1 MSRMLIA
8 MVLSAS
14 AICGLALQAVE
25 DTRPTLIVFT
35 GPGPNGGPCS
45 PCVDFHTELTG
56 RDRRLYSTLQRDF
69 HAVVERDV
77 RDPSSDAKRYNITR
91 WPTFVA
97 VDATGRELKRVVG
110 FNGGY
115 ALWQDL
121 TRVERQLPVAP
132 VTRSKLDPPPPK
144 DATEDPQDATE
155 ALPPARSRPD
165 SLGQSDITEKPR
177 DITDLNPQKP
187 SEMECVDGV
196 CRILK
201 PDLDAATARSEA
213 CEAEIVRLQ
222 KRLQSSES
230 LSADQI
236 EALKRESL
244 ELRGQLERLSEDA
257 RRADAQPLAVDR
269 STAAGKSDA
278 TSRYSSSPDAETS
291 DAVLRDAGSR
301 SGPGAGWAEVGA
313 WVAKTA
319 IGLAAPEAAI
329 PLSVG
334 LTAVGWL
341 WNRARKKKQRDD
353 DPTQNG
359 MTRRAD
365 TQPLAEKEPDE
376 FKIENLPLQHIDYTS
391 CWAEHWRNSHADP
404 ATALRELELYVQA
417 WQAVNDGHLALPGF
431 DNAKAVFASINKWV
445 NRQVTDHAQKA
456 LTSENTNHRVFY
468 AHTWKTAT
476 DYLREGTFRAWKPN
490 PQAADT
496 IDDWVAEKLTEKLTA
511 PIIK

>member
-1 MSRMLIA
+1 MSRMLNA
-8 MVLSAS
+8 TMLLVGAL
-14 AICGLALQAVE
+14 CGIALQAVE

-35 GPGPNGGPCS
+35 GPGPNGGPCG
-45 PCVDFHTELTG
+45 PCVDFHAELTG
-56 RDRRLYSTLQRDF
+56 RDRRLYATLQRDF
-69 HAVVERDV
+69 HAVVEQDV
-77 RDPSSDAKRYNITR
+77 RNPSSDAKRYNITR

-97 VDATGRELKRVVG
+97 VDATGKELKRVVG

-121 TRVERQLPVAP
+121 TRDARQLPVAP

-144 DATEDPQDATE
+144 DATAVD
-155 ALPPARSRPD
+155 PPARARPE
-165 SLGQSDITEKPR
+165 SLGQSDITES
-177 DITDLNPQKP
+177 ITQKP

-201 PDLDAATARSEA
+201 PDLDAATARSQA

-230 LSADQI
+230 MSADQI
-236 EALKRESL
+236 SALNTEI
-244 ELRGQLERLSEDA
+244 GQLREQLSS
-257 RRADAQPLAVDR
+257 LAEQNR
-269 STAAGKSDA
+269 STAAEKSDA
-278 TSRYSSSPDAETS
+278 TSRYSTSPAAGSS
-291 DAVLRDAGSR
+291 DAVLGDAGSR
-301 SGPGAGWAEVGA
+301 SGPGAGWLSVGA
-313 WVAKTA
+313 WLAKTA

-341 WNRARKKKQRDD
+341 WNRARKKKRELTGEGDALGGLT
-353 DPTQNG
+353 PPRSPET
-359 MTRRAD
+359 TA
-365 TQPLAEKEPDE
+365 DE

-511 PIIK
+511 PITK